1 MELEGE
7 PIRFS
12 PTHAAVFKKCKQEII
27 IVFGLKFITEQSN
40 AERKEEK
47 KT

>member
-27 IVFGLKFITEQSN
+27 IVVALKFISN